1 MKKVCILLT
10 VLAMLMSMCI
20 AISASEDI
28 VLLPSDVD
36 YQTGVSVSSGEIA
49 KIRAGGRFG
58 FEGVDLTGIK
68 SITVEGTCNYEG
80 RNNEIL
86 QVRVGSP
93 DNGGTVIAYVRMDDD
108 TKSSFSADIEVPVTG
123 VQNLY
128 FVAQFSG
135 VSAPVAATKVNKVI
149 LSKEPSGN
157 EKYVPIPDS
166 AIIDNYHDTWVAVD
180 GMGRAVADYEEV
192 GDLRGEET
200 EIGMFYWNWHAR
212 GESNVRIPW
221 KINAEFPEAYDDY
234 EHPAWDLKGRY
245 YWNEPIFG
253 YYDNLDYWV
262 YRKQA
267 ILLAN
272 ADVDVIFFDGTNMA
286 NVWYAG
292 LKVQY
297 EAWRD
302 ARESGVDAPG
312 ISWITS
318 WKTDRT
324 QAVKYIYQEFFREGR
339 YSDLWYYRDGKPMII
354 TDRALVERLEY
365 PNDSIDGAI
374 TREAF
379 NFFSMYRTASR
390 IEDKIGPND
399 QLMWLDVYPQ
409 SLYGQ
414 DASGRIQFVSLG
426 IAKNESYVWG
436 PGTVGVFSDPY
447 TMGRSYTVAF
457 GEDWREGAYRE
468 NYFFLEQASRVLDVD
483 PAFVFVD
490 GWNEWIAGRQHSYS
504 GVENSFVDTYDNEGS
519 RDIEPTRGELKDD
532 TYCQFVDFVRKYQG
546 VRPAPLAS
554 AEKTIDLAGDIA
566 QWNDVSPEFI
576 NDNTD
581 FERDST
587 GYVNPDTGER
597 FHYTTKVNNA
607 ISRAKVARDSEN
619 FYFMAKTTRPIVEG
633 TENWMNLYINVD
645 RNYATGFEGYDYVV
659 NFTGAGV
666 ISKFAD
672 KAYTVTDIGNVSY
685 KVTGDTLV
693 IVVPKA
699 LIGET
704 GKADLEF
711 KWTDSVDPK
720 GDIVEFYN
728 GGSVAPMGR
737 FNFLYTEIAQVALSE
752 AEKSAFTDGA
762 MIGEG
767 KIKMIADGAKMKVY
781 EPDTR
786 CVPVMD
792 NGVLYYPARALND
805 ILGYGETKVEFEA
818 DDNILHV
825 STHKLDENDDISDEY
840 WIYSEV
846 GSLDAR
852 VNGYHKA
859 LTNPVKMING
869 IPYVPVT
876 YLSDCLSWKLY
887 DAGDGIYAMSKTGI
901 SEEIIAGAK
910 AHLG

>member
-10 VLAMLMSMCI
+10 VLAMLSSMFI
-20 AISASEDI
+20 AVSASSDI

-36 YQTGVSVSSGEIA
+36 YQTGVKMTADAIT
-49 KIRAGGRFG
+49 KIKVGSRFG
-58 FEGVDLTGIK
+58 FEGVDLTGMK
-68 SITVEGTCNYEG
+68 SITIEGACPYTG

-108 TKSSFSADIEVPVTG
+108 TKSSFTADIETPVTG

-128 FVAQFSG
+128 LVGQFSG
-135 VSAPVAATKVNKVI
+135 AGSEGYTKVTKVI

-157 EKYVPIPDS
+157 KAYEPIPDS

-192 GDLRGEET
+192 GGVKEGER
-200 EIGMFYWNWHAR
+200 EIGMFYWNWFPRQDLNA
-212 GESNVRIPW
+212 RIPW
-221 KINAEFPEAYDDY
+221 KINAEFPDAYADY
-234 EHPAWDLKGRY
+234 DHPAWDTKGKY

-272 ADVDVIFFDGTNMA
+272 ADVDVIFYDGTNQA

-292 LKVQY
+292 SKVHF

-302 ARESGVDAPG
+302 ARASGVDAPG

-324 QAVKYIYQEFFREGR
+324 MALKYIYQEYFREGR

-354 TDRALVERLEY
+354 TDWNLATRYEY
-365 PNDSIDGAI
+365 PEDSIDRDI
-374 TREAF
+374 TKEAF
-379 NFFSMYRTASR
+379 DFFSLYRTSS
-390 IEDKIGPND
+390 GNGGND
-399 QLMWLDVYPQ
+399 IVQGNNLAWLDTYPQ
-409 SLYGQ
+409 VRYGQ
-414 DASGRIQFVSLG
+414 DENGRVQFVALG
-426 IAKNESYVWG
+426 LARNQSYVWG

-447 TMGRSYTVAF
+447 TTGRSYTQAF
-457 GEDWREGAYRE
+457 GEDWREGTYRE

-483 PAFVFVD
+483 PAFCFVD
-490 GWNEWIAGRQHSYS
+490 GWNEWTAGRQMLYS

-519 RDIEPTRGELKDD
+519 RDFEPTRGELKDD
-532 TYCQFVDFVRKYQG
+532 SYCQLIDFVRKYQG
-546 VRPAPLAS
+546 VRPAPVAS
-554 AEKTIDLAGDIA
+554 AEKTIDINGDIA
-566 QWNDVSPEFI
+566 QWNDVAPEFI

-581 FERDST
+581 FERDSE
-587 GYVNPDTGER
+587 GFFNHETGER
-597 FHYTTKVNNA
+597 YHYTTTVKNS

-619 FYFMAKTTRPIVEG
+619 FYFMAKTTRPIVTG
-633 TENWMNLYINVD
+633 TANWMNLYINAD

-659 NFTGAGV
+659 NFNGAGV

-672 KAYTVTDIGNVSY
+672 KAYSVTDIGNVSY

-693 IVVPKA
+693 IAVPRA

-711 KWTDSVDPK
+711 KWTDSVDCK

-737 FNFLYTEIAQVALSE
+737 FNFLYTETAQVALSA
-752 AEKSAFTDGA
+752 AEKAAFDDGA
-762 MIGEG
+762 MIGAG
-767 KIKMIADGAKMKVY
+767 KGKMIADGGKMRVY

-786 CVPVMD
+786 FVPVME
-792 NGVLYYPARALND
+792 NGVLYYPAEALED
-805 ILGYGETKVEFEA
+805 ILGNGETKMVYDAE
-818 DDNILHV
+818 DKILHI
-825 STHKLDENDDISDEY
+825 STHKLNENSEICDYY

-846 GSLDAR
+846 DSIDGR
-852 VNGYHKA
+852 INGYYKA
-859 LTNPVKMING
+859 LTNPVKLING
-869 IPYVPVT
+869 IPYVPHT
-876 YLSDCLSWKLY
+876 YLADCLNWQVY
-887 DAGDGIYAMSKTGI
+887 DAGDGFFAMSRTGLSAEMI
-901 SEEIIAGAK
+901 QGAK
-910 AHLG
+910 AHLN